1 MSFEPIIERRAGVQD
16 RGSQLVVENL
26 LATFEPGL
34 SWLDMCAGPGGKAAY
49 MFNSL
54 VEIDS
59 SAKFLANEPIPHRA
73 DLVKRVVNN
82 FQVVSFDGTDALN
95 FPDKYDRILIDA
107 PCTGLGALRSR
118 LNTLMES
125 QIYINPSILNAN
137 LDDLENEISRVAS
150 TSDLLHLDI
159 MDNIFVPNF
168 TFNLERA
175 FEIINFSKL
184 PVDAHLMI
192 NNPDEIAP
200 LYAENGCT
208 SVTFHFEAV
217 NDVDNTIKD
226 IRSNGAKV
234 GLAIKPATNFAD
246 IEKWIEEIDML
257 LIMTVEPGFG
267 GQSFMHEQ
275 MPKVVQARTFIEKLL
290 KNKPTLQIDGGVSL
304 ETIAEA
310 ANAGA
315 NCFVAG
321 SAVYKSDNP
330 AAMVSSLRSLAQ
342 KNYPF

>member
-1 MSFEPIIERRAGVQD
+1 
-16 RGSQLVVENL
+16 
-26 LATFEPGL
+26 
-34 SWLDMCAGPGGKAAY
+34 
-49 MFNSL
+49 
-54 VEIDS
+54 
-59 SAKFLANEPIPHRA
+59 
-73 DLVKRVVNN
+73 
-82 FQVVSFDGTDALN
+82 
-95 FPDKYDRILIDA
+95 
-107 PCTGLGALRSR
+107 
-118 LNTLMES
+118 MES

-168 TFNLERA
+168 TFDLERA

-234 GLAIKPATNFAD
+234 GLAIKPATKFTD

-275 MPKVVQARTFIEKLL
+275 MPKVAQARTFIEKLL
-290 KNKPTLQIDGGVSL
+290 RNKPTLQIDGGVSL

>member
-1 MSFEPIIERRAGVQD
+1 
-16 RGSQLVVENL
+16 
-26 LATFEPGL
+26 
-34 SWLDMCAGPGGKAAY
+34 
-49 MFNSL
+49 
-54 VEIDS
+54 
-59 SAKFLANEPIPHRA
+59 
-73 DLVKRVVNN
+73 
-82 FQVVSFDGTDALN
+82 
-95 FPDKYDRILIDA
+95 
-107 PCTGLGALRSR
+107 
-118 LNTLMES
+118 MES

-168 TFNLERA
+168 TFDLERA

-192 NNPDEIAP
+192 NSPDEIAP

-234 GLAIKPATNFAD
+234 GLAIKPATKFAD

-275 MPKVVQARTFIEKLL
+275 MPKVAQARTFIEKLL

>member
-1 MSFEPIIERRAGVQD
+1 
-16 RGSQLVVENL
+16 
-26 LATFEPGL
+26 
-34 SWLDMCAGPGGKAAY
+34 
-49 MFNSL
+49 
-54 VEIDS
+54 
-59 SAKFLANEPIPHRA
+59 
-73 DLVKRVVNN
+73 
-82 FQVVSFDGTDALN
+82 
-95 FPDKYDRILIDA
+95 
-107 PCTGLGALRSR
+107 
-118 LNTLMES
+118 MES

-168 TFNLERA
+168 TFDLERA

-234 GLAIKPATNFAD
+234 GLAIKPATKFAD

-275 MPKVVQARTFIEKLL
+275 MPKVAQARTFIEKLL

-321 SAVYKSDNP
+321 SAVYNSDNP

>member
-1 MSFEPIIERRAGVQD
+1 
-16 RGSQLVVENL
+16 
-26 LATFEPGL
+26 
-34 SWLDMCAGPGGKAAY
+34 
-49 MFNSL
+49 
-54 VEIDS
+54 
-59 SAKFLANEPIPHRA
+59 
-73 DLVKRVVNN
+73 
-82 FQVVSFDGTDALN
+82 
-95 FPDKYDRILIDA
+95 
-107 PCTGLGALRSR
+107 
-118 LNTLMES
+118 MES

-168 TFNLERA
+168 TFDLKRA

-234 GLAIKPATNFAD
+234 GLAIKPATKFAD

>member
-1 MSFEPIIERRAGVQD
+1 
-16 RGSQLVVENL
+16 
-26 LATFEPGL
+26 
-34 SWLDMCAGPGGKAAY
+34 
-49 MFNSL
+49 
-54 VEIDS
+54 
-59 SAKFLANEPIPHRA
+59 
-73 DLVKRVVNN
+73 
-82 FQVVSFDGTDALN
+82 
-95 FPDKYDRILIDA
+95 
-107 PCTGLGALRSR
+107 
-118 LNTLMES
+118 
-125 QIYINPSILNAN
+125 LNAN

-175 FEIINFSKL
+175 FQIINFSKL

-290 KNKPTLQIDGGVSL
+290 RNKPTLQIDGGVSL

>member
-1 MSFEPIIERRAGVQD
+1 
-16 RGSQLVVENL
+16 
-26 LATFEPGL
+26 
-34 SWLDMCAGPGGKAAY
+34 
-49 MFNSL
+49 
-54 VEIDS
+54 
-59 SAKFLANEPIPHRA
+59 
-73 DLVKRVVNN
+73 
-82 FQVVSFDGTDALN
+82 
-95 FPDKYDRILIDA
+95 
-107 PCTGLGALRSR
+107 
-118 LNTLMES
+118 MES

-168 TFNLERA
+168 TFDLERA

-234 GLAIKPATNFAD
+234 GLAIKPATKFAD

-275 MPKVVQARTFIEKLL
+275 MPKVTQARTFIEKLS

-330 AAMVSSLRSLAQ
+330 AAMVSNLRSLAQ

>member
-1 MSFEPIIERRAGVQD
+1 
-16 RGSQLVVENL
+16 
-26 LATFEPGL
+26 
-34 SWLDMCAGPGGKAAY
+34 
-49 MFNSL
+49 
-54 VEIDS
+54 
-59 SAKFLANEPIPHRA
+59 
-73 DLVKRVVNN
+73 
-82 FQVVSFDGTDALN
+82 
-95 FPDKYDRILIDA
+95 
-107 PCTGLGALRSR
+107 
-118 LNTLMES
+118 MES

-168 TFNLERA
+168 TFDLERA

-234 GLAIKPATNFAD
+234 GLAIKPATKFAD

-275 MPKVVQARTFIEKLL
+275 MPKVTQARTFIEKLL
-290 KNKPTLQIDGGVSL
+290 RNKPTLQIDGGVSL

-330 AAMVSSLRSLAQ
+330 AAMISSLRSLAQ

>member
-1 MSFEPIIERRAGVQD
+1 
-16 RGSQLVVENL
+16 
-26 LATFEPGL
+26 
-34 SWLDMCAGPGGKAAY
+34 
-49 MFNSL
+49 
-54 VEIDS
+54 
-59 SAKFLANEPIPHRA
+59 
-73 DLVKRVVNN
+73 
-82 FQVVSFDGTDALN
+82 
-95 FPDKYDRILIDA
+95 
-107 PCTGLGALRSR
+107 
-118 LNTLMES
+118 MES
-125 QIYINPSILNAN
+125 RIYINPSILNAN

-234 GLAIKPATNFAD
+234 GLAIKPATKFAD

>member
-1 MSFEPIIERRAGVQD
+1 
-16 RGSQLVVENL
+16 
-26 LATFEPGL
+26 
-34 SWLDMCAGPGGKAAY
+34 
-49 MFNSL
+49 
-54 VEIDS
+54 
-59 SAKFLANEPIPHRA
+59 
-73 DLVKRVVNN
+73 
-82 FQVVSFDGTDALN
+82 
-95 FPDKYDRILIDA
+95 
-107 PCTGLGALRSR
+107 
-118 LNTLMES
+118 MES
-125 QIYINPSILNAN
+125 RIYINPSILNAN

-168 TFNLERA
+168 TFDLERA

-192 NNPDEIAP
+192 NNPDEVAP

-234 GLAIKPATNFAD
+234 GLAIKPATKFAD

-275 MPKVVQARTFIEKLL
+275 MPKVVQARTFIEKLS
-290 KNKPTLQIDGGVSL
+290 KNKPVLQIDGGVSL

>member
-1 MSFEPIIERRAGVQD
+1 
-16 RGSQLVVENL
+16 
-26 LATFEPGL
+26 
-34 SWLDMCAGPGGKAAY
+34 
-49 MFNSL
+49 
-54 VEIDS
+54 
-59 SAKFLANEPIPHRA
+59 
-73 DLVKRVVNN
+73 
-82 FQVVSFDGTDALN
+82 
-95 FPDKYDRILIDA
+95 
-107 PCTGLGALRSR
+107 
-118 LNTLMES
+118 MES
-125 QIYINPSILNAN
+125 QIYINPSILNSN

-168 TFNLERA
+168 TFDLERA

-234 GLAIKPATNFAD
+234 GLAIKPATKFAD

-275 MPKVVQARTFIEKLL
+275 MPKVAQARTFIEKLL

>member
-1 MSFEPIIERRAGVQD
+1 
-16 RGSQLVVENL
+16 
-26 LATFEPGL
+26 
-34 SWLDMCAGPGGKAAY
+34 
-49 MFNSL
+49 
-54 VEIDS
+54 
-59 SAKFLANEPIPHRA
+59 
-73 DLVKRVVNN
+73 
-82 FQVVSFDGTDALN
+82 
-95 FPDKYDRILIDA
+95 
-107 PCTGLGALRSR
+107 
-118 LNTLMES
+118 MES

-234 GLAIKPATNFAD
+234 GLAIKPATKFAD

-275 MPKVVQARTFIEKLL
+275 MPKVTQARTFIEKLS

-330 AAMVSSLRSLAQ
+330 AAMVSNLRSLAQ

>member
-1 MSFEPIIERRAGVQD
+1 
-16 RGSQLVVENL
+16 
-26 LATFEPGL
+26 
-34 SWLDMCAGPGGKAAY
+34 
-49 MFNSL
+49 
-54 VEIDS
+54 
-59 SAKFLANEPIPHRA
+59 
-73 DLVKRVVNN
+73 
-82 FQVVSFDGTDALN
+82 
-95 FPDKYDRILIDA
+95 
-107 PCTGLGALRSR
+107 
-118 LNTLMES
+118 MES
-125 QIYINPSILNAN
+125 RIYINPSILNAN

-175 FEIINFSKL
+175 FQIINFSKL

-234 GLAIKPATNFAD
+234 GLAIKPATKFAD

>member
-1 MSFEPIIERRAGVQD
+1 
-16 RGSQLVVENL
+16 
-26 LATFEPGL
+26 
-34 SWLDMCAGPGGKAAY
+34 
-49 MFNSL
+49 
-54 VEIDS
+54 
-59 SAKFLANEPIPHRA
+59 
-73 DLVKRVVNN
+73 
-82 FQVVSFDGTDALN
+82 
-95 FPDKYDRILIDA
+95 
-107 PCTGLGALRSR
+107 
-118 LNTLMES
+118 MES
-125 QIYINPSILNAN
+125 RIYINPSILNAN

-192 NNPDEIAP
+192 NNPDEVAP

-234 GLAIKPATNFAD
+234 GLAIKPATKFAD

-275 MPKVVQARTFIEKLL
+275 MPKVVQARTFIEKLS
-290 KNKPTLQIDGGVSL
+290 KNKPVLQIDGGVSL